1 MKAAIIYISVHHGN
15 TKKVVNEMA
24 EILDADLFDLTK
36 QEANI
41 AEYDVIG
48 LASGCFYRNMHK
60 RIIKFAAET
69 DFLQRQRVFLICTC
83 GIAYRD
89 YTKSTKEKFCLSNI
103 RILNKKG
110 VEVIGSFQCRGFDTF
125 GPFEK
130 IGGVAKEHP
139 NEKDLSKAREW
150 IKLKI

>member
-1 MKAAIIYISVHHGN
+1 
-15 TKKVVNEMA
+15 
-24 EILDADLFDLTK
+24 
-36 QEANI
+36 
-41 AEYDVIG
+41 
-48 LASGCFYRNMHK
+48 MHE

-103 RILNKKG
+103 RILNKTG
-110 VEVIGSFQCRGFDTF
+110 VEGIGSFQRRDFDTF

-130 IGGVAKEHP
+130 IGGVAKGHP
-139 NEKDLSKAREW
+139 NEKDLLKAREW
-150 IKLKI
+150 IGLKIQVPRRLFSKVKLRRKI

>member
-1 MKAAIIYISVHHGN
+1 MKTAIIYISIHHGN
-15 TKKVVNEMA
+15 TKKVVDEMA
-24 EILDADLFDLTK
+24 EVLDADLFDLTK
-36 QEANI
+36 QKVNI

-48 LASGCFYRNMHK
+48 LASGCFYRNMHE

-69 DFLQRQRVFLICTC
+69 DFLKKQRVFLVCTC

-89 YTKSTKEKFCLSNI
+89 YTKSTK

-110 VEVIGSFQCRGFDTF
+110 VDVIGSFQCRDFDTF

-130 IGGVAKEHP
+130 IGGVAKGHP
-139 NEKDLSKAREW
+139 NEKDLSEARAW
-150 IKLKI
+150 IELKIQAHKKSV

>member
-1 MKAAIIYISVHHGN
+1 MKTAIIYISVHHGN

-24 EILDADLFDLTK
+24 ELLDADLFDLTK
-36 QEANI
+36 QEVDI
-41 AEYDVIG
+41 TQYDVIG

-69 DFLQRQRVFLICTC
+69 DFLQRQRVFLVCTC

-89 YTKSTKEKFCLSNI
+89 YTKSTK

-130 IGGVAKEHP
+130 IGGVAKGHP

-150 IKLKI
+150 IGLKMRAHKKSV

>member
-69 DFLQRQRVFLICTC
+69 DFFQRQRVFLICTC

-130 IGGVAKEHP
+130 IGGVAKGHP

>member
-1 MKAAIIYISVHHGN
+1 
-15 TKKVVNEMA
+15 
-24 EILDADLFDLTK
+24 
-36 QEANI
+36 
-41 AEYDVIG
+41 
-48 LASGCFYRNMHK
+48 MHK

-130 IGGVAKEHP
+130 IGGVAKGHP

>member
-1 MKAAIIYISVHHGN
+1 
-15 TKKVVNEMA
+15 MA

-130 IGGVAKEHP
+130 IGGVAKGHP